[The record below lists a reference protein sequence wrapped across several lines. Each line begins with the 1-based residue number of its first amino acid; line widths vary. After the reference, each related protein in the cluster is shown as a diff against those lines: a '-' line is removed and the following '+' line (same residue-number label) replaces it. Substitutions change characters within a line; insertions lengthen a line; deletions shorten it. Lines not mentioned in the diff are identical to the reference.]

1 MTDPYQLAYNTMIN
15 ALRHGQSNSP
25 VDKANEIKHVN
36 FDDVLL
42 YSGEWKQHIFGEIYI
57 AGNMT
62 K

>member
-1 MTDPYQLAYNTMIN
+1 MIN